1 MKLFPRKIS
10 SFLVCPLALLAII
23 TANAQDPLPSWKDG
37 AAKSSITS
45 FVKKITK
52 DGSTDFVPIS
62 ERIAVFDNDGCLWS
76 ENPLPF
82 QVIFAADE
90 IKRLLPE
97 NPEWKENASVQALLK
112 GDTAALLGDHHKGLL
127 EIIALTHAGIT
138 TDEFDTRVKNWLTT
152 AKHPK
157 FGRAYS
163 KCIYQPMLEVL
174 SYLRANDFQTWIV
187 SGGGQD
193 FMRVFAEEAYGIP
206 PEQVIGSHGVAKFEL
221 KDGKPTLT
229 KTLDTVF
236 IDDKEG
242 KPVGI
247 NQFIGRR
254 PIAAFGNSDGDKA
267 MLEYTTIANPKPSF
281 GLIVH
286 HTDGEREYAYDAK
299 PKSSGKLV
307 KALEDAPK
315 NGWTVVDMKEDWIN
329 VFPSAK

>member
-1 MKLFPRKIS
+1 MKLFTHKIS
-10 SFLVCPLALLAII
+10 TLLACPLTLLTIAV
-23 TANAQDPLPSWKDG
+23 ASAKDPLPSWKDG
-37 AAKSSITS
+37 ATKSSITS
-45 FVKKITK
+45 FVEKVTKK
-52 DGSTDFVPIS
+52 GSKDFVPIS
-62 ERIAVFDNDGCLWS
+62 ERIAVFDNDGCLWC

-82 QVIFAADE
+82 QLIFAIDE
-90 IKRLLPE
+90 IKRLLPA
-97 NPEWKENASVQALLK
+97 NPGWKENASVKALLK
-112 GDTAALLGDHHKGLL
+112 NDTVALLADHHKGLL

-138 TDEFDTRVKNWLTT
+138 TDEFDTRVKKWLTT

-157 FGRAYS
+157 FDRPINE
-163 KCIYQPMLEVL
+163 CIYQPMLEVL
-174 SYLRANDFQTWIV
+174 TYLRANDFQTWIV

-193 FMRVFAEEAYGIP
+193 FMRVFAEETYSIP
-206 PEQVIGSHGVAKFEL
+206 PEQVIGSHGLAKF
-221 KDGKPTLT
+221 KMKNGKPTLT
-229 KTLDTVF
+229 KTLNTVF

-247 NQFIGRR
+247 NKFIGRR

-267 MLEYTTIANPKPSF
+267 MLEYTTIDNPKPSF

-286 HTDGEREYAYDAK
+286 HTDAKREYAYNAK
-299 PKSSGKLV
+299 PKSSGKLI